1 MSLIQLLI
9 LLLVAAICG
18 AIGQALAGYSLGGCL
33 VSAVVGLLGAF
44 LGVWLAQQLHLPE
57 IFTIQVAGES
67 FPIVWSIVGSMVLAL
82 LIGLLS
88 RRRGWRY

>member
-9 LLLVAAICG
+9 LLLIAAICG

-57 IFTIQVAGES
+57 IFTIQVGGES